1 MINSLMLALFVYATT
16 SAQEKPQIVRLAK
29 IEVDSAQ
36 LDRYK
41 ILLKEGIE
49 AAVRLEPGVMTLFA
63 MYEKDQP
70 THITVL
76 EVYAD
81 QEAYQKHL
89 QTPHF
94 KKYKTATKDMVKKL
108 ELIDVVP
115 IGFETKMK

>member
-1 MINSLMLALFVYATT
+1 MIISLMLALIVYATT

-76 EVYAD
+76 EMYAD

-94 KKYKTATKDMVKKL
+94 KRYKTATKDMVKKL

>member
-1 MINSLMLALFVYATT
+1 MPNPIKSPLDFACSTFRMIISLTLALLVYGNTN
-16 SAQEKPQIVRLAK
+16 AQEKSQIVRLAK

-41 ILLKEGIE
+41 SLLKEGIE
-49 AAVRLEPGVMTLFA
+49 AAVRLEPGVVTLFA
-63 MYEKDQP
+63 MYQKDQP

-89 QTPHF
+89 QTP
-94 KKYKTATKDMVKKL
+94 
-108 ELIDVVP
+108 
-115 IGFETKMK
+115 